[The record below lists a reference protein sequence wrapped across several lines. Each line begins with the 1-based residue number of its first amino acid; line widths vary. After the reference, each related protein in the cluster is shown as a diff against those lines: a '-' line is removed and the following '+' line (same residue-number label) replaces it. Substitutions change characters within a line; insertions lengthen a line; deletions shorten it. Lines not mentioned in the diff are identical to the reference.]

1 MERQMKIAARS
12 GQECFDKPVLSL
24 VEGLSING
32 NFSLLSVLSSFVLSL
47 SKDSERMFQRFAR
60 LTVATIIG
68 VGLNIA
74 SQAQAQQK
82 EMPEV
87 TMLTAVPNFAFAAI
101 WVAEQLKY
109 FEQEGVRIKITPAPS
124 GSVCLNAVVGRS
136 TNFCASTSE
145 GLVLAKVE
153 GAPAIAIQA
162 HNRTMTLGVV
172 LRKVIV
178 DKLGLSRESPIQAR
192 LKALT
197 QLGTIGATGPGAASE
212 QVIKFLVKKAGGIG
226 TIIKFVYIGAPELP
240 AALMN
245 DVIDAYALSPPSAE
259 ISEASGKGY
268 VLIPLGKG
276 EIPELT
282 DYPYEV
288 LMARPDY
295 VETNPKIAMAVSRAI
310 SRGGALF
317 RNKPEEA
324 KAALRAHRLSV
335 KLSPEVFELSHNM
348 VAGAMPPWGTMS
360 AAGWQKVIN
369 FATGAGI
376 VKDLAKAPSNKE
388 GVLWTNKYVGK
399 P

>member
-1 MERQMKIAARS
+1 MRKQARLAIGIAA
-12 GQECFDKPVLSL
+12 
-24 VEGLSING
+24 
-32 NFSLLSVLSSFVLSL
+32 
-47 SKDSERMFQRFAR
+47 
-60 LTVATIIG
+60 LTVLMAA
-68 VGLNIA
+68 LPHEA
-74 SQAQAQQK
+74 KSQQK
-82 EMPEV
+82 DMPEV
-87 TMLTAVPNFAFAAI
+87 SMLTAVPNFAFAAI

-145 GLVLAKVE
+145 GLVLARVE

-162 HNRTMTLGVV
+162 HNRAMTLSVV
-172 LRKVIV
+172 LRKAIV
-178 DKLGLSRESPIQAR
+178 DKMGLTRESPIGAR

-212 QVIKFLVKKAGGIG
+212 QVFKFLVKRAGAGG
-226 TIIKFVYIGAPELP
+226 TVLKFVYIGAPELP
-240 AALMN
+240 ASLMN
-245 DVIDAYALSPPSAE
+245 NVIDAYALSPPSAE
-259 ISEASGKGY
+259 VTEPSGKGY

-276 EIPELT
+276 EVPELT

-288 LMARPDY
+288 LMVRPDY
-295 VETNPKIAMAVSRAI
+295 VEANPKIAMAVSRAI

-324 KAALRAHRLSV
+324 KAALRSHRLGV
-335 KLSPEVFELSHNM
+335 KLDESVFDLSYNM

-376 VKDLAKAPSNKE
+376 VKDLAQAPSNKE